1 MYGIRNRAGHRRE
14 ETSMAAV
21 AASGLTEEQR
31 LFAET
36 NGYLV
41 IPNALSTRELEQI
54 RAAAARAEETWRS
67 DTSLPGWRRENIEQ
81 IQSIVEYEDEL
92 LELAAHRAI
101 FPVVRE
107 LLGDDVTL
115 LFSDYFITPPRTPSQ
130 IHWHRD
136 ARILGPY
143 HPRSRM
149 FAKAFILLSDVSPE
163 GGGTALIPGTHKFD
177 EEWEFPAVD
186 DPNDMP
192 GHVTMAY
199 PAGTI
204 WFMHGRTYHAALPNE
219 SDTTRRMLI
228 YAYGHLWM
236 KPWQGYE
243 PSPDLQAKAKNAVMR
258 QLLHVGDPYRYEYNL
273 DDDAPDTMS
282 VDDEYEQ
289 RSRQKMGQG
298 LT

>member
-1 MYGIRNRAGHRRE
+1 M
-14 ETSMAAV
+14 SVV
-21 AASGLTEEQR
+21 AASGLIEEQR
-31 LFAET
+31 LFAEA

-41 IPNALSTRELEQI
+41 VPNALSPDELETL
-54 RAAAARAEETWRS
+54 RAAADRAEAAWREDAS
-67 DTSLPGWRRENIEQ
+67 RPGWRQENIEQ
-81 IQSIVEYEDEL
+81 IQSIVEYGDEF
-92 LELAAHRAI
+92 LELAAHPII

-115 LFSDYFITPPRTPSQ
+115 LFSDYFITPPRTASQ

-149 FAKAFILLSDVSPE
+149 FAKAFVLLSDVSAE
-163 GGGTALIPGTHKFD
+163 GGGTALIPGTHKFE
-177 EEWEFPAVD
+177 EEWEFPIVD
-186 DPNDMP
+186 DPSDMP
-192 GHVTMAY
+192 GHVKMAF

-204 WFMHGRTYHAALPNE
+204 WFMHGRTYHAALPNQ
-219 SDTTRRMLI
+219 SDTTRRILI
-228 YAYGHLWM
+228 YAFGHLWM

-243 PSPDLQAKAKNAVMR
+243 PSPELKAKAKNPIMR

-273 DDDAPDTMS
+273 DDDAPNTMS

-289 RSRQKMGQG
+289 RRRQKAGQG

>member
-1 MYGIRNRAGHRRE
+1 
-14 ETSMAAV
+14 MASV
-21 AASGLTEEQR
+21 AASGLTDEQR

-41 IPNALSTRELEQI
+41 IPNALSVDELVALQ
-54 RAAAARAEETWRS
+54 RAADRAEETWRG
-67 DTSLPGWRRENIEQ
+67 DTSRPGWRRENIEQ
-81 IQSIVEYEDEL
+81 IQSIIEYGDEFVD
-92 LELAAHRAI
+92 LAAHPAI

-115 LFSDYFITPPRTPSQ
+115 LFSDYFITPPRTSSQ

-136 ARILGPY
+136 ARLLGPY

-163 GGGTALIPGTHKFD
+163 GGGTALIPGTHKFE

-186 DPNDMP
+186 DPSDMP
-192 GHVTMAY
+192 GHVNLAY

-204 WFMHGRTYHAALPNE
+204 WFMHGRTYHAALPNS
-219 SDTTRRMLI
+219 SDTTRRILI

-243 PSPDLQAKAKNAVMR
+243 PSPELQAKAMTAVER
-258 QLLHVGDPYRYEYNL
+258 QLLHVGDPYRYEYHL
-273 DDDAPDTMS
+273 DDDASSTMGI
-282 VDDEYEQ
+282 DEEFEQ
-289 RSRQKMGQG
+289 RSRQKTGQG
-298 LT
+298 LN